1 MNLIFPP
8 YSTRDCTRT
17 DSLHSKTSMKVINRL
32 KRQDEGGRKG
42 KALINEQVSQSRKRG
57 ENGCLGRMDVRGR
70 RAGTEV
76 DEKQRGRAQ
85 QDSEALCSY
94 TRHWETHSNTFT
106 HSHTDAAVHTSACFC
121 PLPHRL
127 ALASRR
133 AAPSP
138 VQSWVLKLL
147 NHLPTSVHLTSKIEP
162 PLLWPALI
170 LRAIINNSG
179 HFS

>member
-1 MNLIFPP
+1 
-8 YSTRDCTRT
+8 
-17 DSLHSKTSMKVINRL
+17 MKAINRL
-32 KRQDEGGRKG
+32 KRQEGGGRKG
-42 KALINEQVSQSRKRG
+42 KALINEQVSQSRKRA
-57 ENGCLGRMDVRGR
+57 ENGRQGRMDVRGR

-76 DEKQRGRAQ
+76 DEKQQGRAQ

-138 VQSWVLKLL
+138 VQSWVSKLL
-147 NHLPTSVHLTSKIEP
+147 ELLTTSVHLTSEREREP
-162 PLLWPALI
+162 PLLWPVLI
-170 LRAIINNSG
+170 LRAIIHNSG
-179 HFS
+179 HLSWSTHTEERWHQTVDQGEQ

>member
-1 MNLIFPP
+1 MNLILP
-8 YSTRDCTRT
+8 YLTKDCIRT
-17 DSLHSKTSMKVINRL
+17 DSLHLKTSMKAINRL
-32 KRQDEGGRKG
+32 KRQEEGGRKG
-42 KALINEQVSQSRKRG
+42 KALKSEQVSQSRKRG
-57 ENGCLGRMDVRGR
+57 ENGCLGRMDVRGC

-76 DEKQRGRAQ
+76 DKEQRGRAQ
-85 QDSEALCSY
+85 QDSEALCSH

-147 NHLPTSVHLTSKIEP
+147 DPLATSVHLTSEREP

-170 LRAIINNSG
+170 LRAIIHSSG
-179 HFS
+179 RPS